1 MVDRDPPRSDRTGA
15 RGIRTLGERLSQTAR
30 DVLGSL
36 LARGRRRDPA
46 ARMGDAPLTGVP
58 TRGRRRRGRD
68 HRSAVGRA
76 SRVPRRGH
84 LAGKDDQHPWA
95 RRLGDGHASDRGG
108 VRDRA
113 AHGPSLVDRRA
124 EPRRIGG
131 GHRNPADKDRHG
143 VAGRDDHR
151 RRVGAGERHAP
162 HRGGDPRPPARERP
176 PRATRRPK
184 SPTDGSTTMSG
195 TTALVAMLV
204 AYGLFAS
211 RLEPLLITA
220 PIFFVVTGLVLG
232 SSGLGI
238 LPSGLDSETTLVI
251 TELTLGV
258 LLFADA
264 ATVRLREVEGDAR
277 LPVRLLLVGL
287 PLTIALGTVA
297 ARLLFAEA
305 GWAAAAL
312 IASILAPTDAAL
324 GLAVVTNP
332 AVPARIRRALNV
344 ESGLNDGIAT
354 PFVTLFLTLVIA
366 EEGLG
371 SGHWAA
377 EAAKEIGL
385 ALVAAV
391 AVGVLGGKLL
401 VVARRLGWTSTISE
415 QLVVLALSLLAYV
428 CAVAIG
434 GNGFVAAFVGG
445 LLFGASTSSR
455 MHEPVEFTET
465 VGLFASFF
473 VWTVFGALFVGPVI
487 TGDIEPVAILY
498 AVVSLTLVRM
508 VPVAAAVA
516 GVGLRRDTVAF
527 MGWFGPRGL
536 ASVVFTLIAVE
547 ELHGAGPVAD
557 VIVELATWTILLSVV
572 AHGLSARPLARIY
585 GRHLSGAEDIP
596 ELAEVPEPR
605 IRRRSIV
612 R

>member
-1 MVDRDPPRSDRTGA
+1 V
-15 RGIRTLGERLSQTAR
+15 
-30 DVLGSL
+30 
-36 LARGRRRDPA
+36 
-46 ARMGDAPLTGVP
+46 
-58 TRGRRRRGRD
+58 
-68 HRSAVGRA
+68 
-76 SRVPRRGH
+76 
-84 LAGKDDQHPWA
+84 
-95 RRLGDGHASDRGG
+95 
-108 VRDRA
+108 
-113 AHGPSLVDRRA
+113 
-124 EPRRIGG
+124 
-131 GHRNPADKDRHG
+131 
-143 VAGRDDHR
+143 
-151 RRVGAGERHAP
+151 
-162 HRGGDPRPPARERP
+162 
-176 PRATRRPK
+176 
-184 SPTDGSTTMSG
+184 SG
-195 TTALVAMLV
+195 TAALVAV
-204 AYGLFAS
+204 FVGYGLFAT
-211 RLEPLLITA
+211 RLERSLITA
-220 PIFFVVTGLVLG
+220 PIFFVAAGLALG
-232 SSGLGI
+232 SSGLGVV
-238 LPSGLDSETTLVI
+238 SSDLDSETTLAI

-264 ATVRLREVEGDAR
+264 ATVRLREVEGDAH

-297 ARLLFAEA
+297 AKLLFPEA

-371 SGHWAA
+371 SSHWAA
-377 EAAKEIGL
+377 AAAKEIGL

-391 AVGVLGGKLL
+391 AVGVVGGKLL
-401 VVARRLGWTSTISE
+401 VVARRLGWTSAISE

-428 CAVAIG
+428 GGVAIG

-473 VWTVFGALFVGPVI
+473 VWAVFGGLFVGPVI
-487 TGDIEPVAILY
+487 TNIEPAAILY
-498 AVVSLTLVRM
+498 AVVSLTVVRM
-508 VPVAAAVA
+508 VPVAVA
-516 GVGLRRDTVAF
+516 MTGGGLRRDTVAF
-527 MGWFGPRGL
+527 IGWFGPRGL

-547 ELHGAGPVAD
+547 ELHGAGFVAGG
-557 VIVELATWTILLSVV
+557 IVEIATWTILFSVV
-572 AHGLSARPLARIY
+572 AHGFSARPFASAY
-585 GRHLSGAEDIP
+585 GRRLHEAGEIP

-605 IRRRSIV
+605 IRRRTIAE
-612 R
+612 

>member
-1 MVDRDPPRSDRTGA
+1 
-15 RGIRTLGERLSQTAR
+15 
-30 DVLGSL
+30 
-36 LARGRRRDPA
+36 
-46 ARMGDAPLTGVP
+46 
-58 TRGRRRRGRD
+58 
-68 HRSAVGRA
+68 
-76 SRVPRRGH
+76 
-84 LAGKDDQHPWA
+84 
-95 RRLGDGHASDRGG
+95 
-108 VRDRA
+108 
-113 AHGPSLVDRRA
+113 
-124 EPRRIGG
+124 
-131 GHRNPADKDRHG
+131 
-143 VAGRDDHR
+143 
-151 RRVGAGERHAP
+151 
-162 HRGGDPRPPARERP
+162 
-176 PRATRRPK
+176 
-184 SPTDGSTTMSG
+184 MSG
-195 TTALVAMLV
+195 ATALVAVFV
-204 AYGLFAS
+204 AYGLIAS
-211 RLEPLLITA
+211 RLDRWLITA
-220 PIFFVVTGLVLG
+220 PIFFVATGLVLG
-232 SSGLGI
+232 
-238 LPSGLDSETTLVI
+238 PSGVGVLPGLESETTLLI

-277 LPVRLLLVGL
+277 LPIRLLLVGL

-297 ARLLFAEA
+297 AGLLFPEA

-391 AVGVLGGKLL
+391 AVGVLGGRLL
-401 VVARRLGWTSTISE
+401 VVARRLGWTSSSSE
-415 QLVVLALSLLAYV
+415 QLVVLAFSLLAYV
-428 CAVAIG
+428 GAVAMG

-445 LLFGASTSSR
+445 LLFGASTSSQ
-455 MHEPVEFTET
+455 MQKPVEFTET

-473 VWTVFGALFVGPVI
+473 VWTVFGAIFVGPVV

-498 AVVSLTLVRM
+498 AVISLTVVRM
-508 VPVAAAVA
+508 LPVAAALV

-547 ELHGAGPVAD
+547 ELHGAGPITDA
-557 VIVELATWTILLSVV
+557 IVEIATWTILISVV
-572 AHGLSARPLARIY
+572 AHGLSAGPFASAY
-585 GRHLSGAEDIP
+585 GHRLCEAGDIP
-596 ELAEVPEPR
+596 ELAEAPEPR
-605 IRRRSIV
+605 IRRRSV
-612 R
+612 AD

>member
-1 MVDRDPPRSDRTGA
+1 V
-15 RGIRTLGERLSQTAR
+15 
-30 DVLGSL
+30 
-36 LARGRRRDPA
+36 
-46 ARMGDAPLTGVP
+46 
-58 TRGRRRRGRD
+58 
-68 HRSAVGRA
+68 AVF
-76 SRVPRRGH
+76 
-84 LAGKDDQHPWA
+84 
-95 RRLGDGHASDRGG
+95 
-108 VRDRA
+108 
-113 AHGPSLVDRRA
+113 
-124 EPRRIGG
+124 
-131 GHRNPADKDRHG
+131 
-143 VAGRDDHR
+143 
-151 RRVGAGERHAP
+151 
-162 HRGGDPRPPARERP
+162 
-176 PRATRRPK
+176 
-184 SPTDGSTTMSG
+184 
-195 TTALVAMLV
+195 V

-211 RLEPLLITA
+211 RLERWLITP
-220 PIFFVVTGLVLG
+220 PIFFVLAGLILG
-232 SSGLGI
+232 SSGVGI
-238 LPSGLDSETTLVI
+238 LPSGLDSDTTLVI

-277 LPVRLLLVGL
+277 LPVRLLLVGF
-287 PLTIALGTVA
+287 PLTIALGTAA
-297 ARLLFAEA
+297 ARLLFPEA

-332 AVPARIRRALNV
+332 AVPVRIRRALNV

-401 VVARRLGWTSTISE
+401 VIARRMGWTSAISE
-415 QLVVLALSLLAYV
+415 QLAVLALSLLAYV
-428 CAVAIG
+428 GAVAIG

-455 MHEPVEFTET
+455 VHEPVEFTET

-473 VWTVFGALFVGPVI
+473 VWTVFGALFVGPVV

-498 AVVSLTLVRM
+498 AVISLTLVRM

-516 GVGLRRDTVAF
+516 GMGLRPDTVAF

-536 ASVVFTLIAVE
+536 ASVVFMLIAVE
-547 ELHGAGPVAD
+547 ALHGAGPVAD
-557 VIVELATWTILLSVV
+557 AIAELATWTILLSVM
-572 AHGLSARPLARIY
+572 AHGLSAGPLARAY
-585 GRHLSGAEDIP
+585 GRRLNAAEDIP
-596 ELAEVPEPR
+596 ELAEAPEPR
-605 IRRRSIV
+605 IRRRSV
-612 R
+612 AR

>member
-1 MVDRDPPRSDRTGA
+1 
-15 RGIRTLGERLSQTAR
+15 
-30 DVLGSL
+30 
-36 LARGRRRDPA
+36 
-46 ARMGDAPLTGVP
+46 
-58 TRGRRRRGRD
+58 
-68 HRSAVGRA
+68 
-76 SRVPRRGH
+76 
-84 LAGKDDQHPWA
+84 
-95 RRLGDGHASDRGG
+95 
-108 VRDRA
+108 
-113 AHGPSLVDRRA
+113 
-124 EPRRIGG
+124 
-131 GHRNPADKDRHG
+131 
-143 VAGRDDHR
+143 
-151 RRVGAGERHAP
+151 
-162 HRGGDPRPPARERP
+162 
-176 PRATRRPK
+176 
-184 SPTDGSTTMSG
+184 MSG
-195 TTALVAMLV
+195 ATALVAV
-204 AYGLFAS
+204 FVVYGVIAS
-211 RLEPLLITA
+211 RLERSLITA
-220 PIFFVVTGLVLG
+220 PIFFVVTGVVLG
-232 SSGLGI
+232 PSGAGV
-238 LPSGLDSETTLVI
+238 LPSGLDSETTLLI

-277 LPVRLLLVGL
+277 LPVRLLFVGL
-287 PLTIALGTVA
+287 PLTIGLGTLA
-297 ARLLFAEA
+297 AGLLFPEA

-354 PFVTLFLTLVIA
+354 PFVTLFLSLLVA

-401 VVARRLGWTSTISE
+401 VVARRLGWTSAISE
-415 QLVVLALSLLAYV
+415 QLVVLSLSLLAYMG
-428 CAVAIG
+428 AVAMG

-445 LLFGASTSSR
+445 LLFGASTSSE

-487 TGDIEPVAILY
+487 TGDIDPLAILY
-498 AVVSLTLVRM
+498 AVISLTLVRM
-508 VPVAAAVA
+508 MPVAAAVA
-516 GVGLRRDTVAF
+516 GTGLRRDTVAF

-547 ELHGAGPVAD
+547 ELHGTGAIVNG
-557 VIVELATWTILLSVV
+557 IVEVATWTILLSVV
-572 AHGLSARPLARIY
+572 AHGLSAGPLAAAY
-585 GRHLSGAEDIP
+585 GQRLHAAGDIP
-596 ELAEVPEPR
+596 ELAEAPEPR
-605 IRRRSIV
+605 IRRRTIAD
-612 R
+612 

>member
-1 MVDRDPPRSDRTGA
+1 
-15 RGIRTLGERLSQTAR
+15 
-30 DVLGSL
+30 
-36 LARGRRRDPA
+36 
-46 ARMGDAPLTGVP
+46 
-58 TRGRRRRGRD
+58 
-68 HRSAVGRA
+68 
-76 SRVPRRGH
+76 
-84 LAGKDDQHPWA
+84 
-95 RRLGDGHASDRGG
+95 
-108 VRDRA
+108 
-113 AHGPSLVDRRA
+113 
-124 EPRRIGG
+124 
-131 GHRNPADKDRHG
+131 
-143 VAGRDDHR
+143 
-151 RRVGAGERHAP
+151 
-162 HRGGDPRPPARERP
+162 
-176 PRATRRPK
+176 
-184 SPTDGSTTMSG
+184 MSG
-195 TTALVAMLV
+195 AAALVAVFV

-211 RLEPLLITA
+211 RLERWLITA
-220 PIFFVVTGLVLG
+220 PIFFVVAGLVLG
-232 SSGLGI
+232 SSGVGI

-264 ATVRLREVEGDAR
+264 ATVRLREVQGDAR

-297 ARLLFAEA
+297 ARLLFPEA

-332 AVPARIRRALNV
+332 AVPVRIRRALNV

-401 VVARRLGWTSTISE
+401 MVARRMGWTSAISE

-428 CAVAIG
+428 SAVAIG

-455 MHEPVEFTET
+455 VHEPVEFTET

-473 VWTVFGALFVGPVI
+473 VWTVFGALFVGPVV

-498 AVVSLTLVRM
+498 AVISLTLVRM

-516 GVGLRRDTVAF
+516 GTGLRRDTLAF

-536 ASVVFTLIAVE
+536 ASVVFMLIAVE

-557 VIVELATWTILLSVV
+557 AIAELATWTILLSVV
-572 AHGLSARPLARIY
+572 AHGLSAGPLARVY
-585 GRHLSGAEDIP
+585 GRSLNAAKEIP
-596 ELAEVPEPR
+596 ELAEAPEPR
-605 IRRRSIV
+605 IRRRSV
-612 R
+612 AR

>member
-1 MVDRDPPRSDRTGA
+1 MSGA
-15 RGIRTLGERLSQTAR
+15 AA
-30 DVLGSL
+30 L
-36 LARGRRRDPA
+36 LA
-46 ARMGDAPLTGVP
+46 VF
-58 TRGRRRRGRD
+58 
-68 HRSAVGRA
+68 V
-76 SRVPRRGH
+76 V
-84 LAGKDDQHPWA
+84 
-95 RRLGDGHASDRGG
+95 
-108 VRDRA
+108 
-113 AHGPSLVDRRA
+113 
-124 EPRRIGG
+124 
-131 GHRNPADKDRHG
+131 
-143 VAGRDDHR
+143 
-151 RRVGAGERHAP
+151 
-162 HRGGDPRPPARERP
+162 
-176 PRATRRPK
+176 
-184 SPTDGSTTMSG
+184 
-195 TTALVAMLV
+195 
-204 AYGLFAS
+204 YGLLAS
-211 RLEPLLITA
+211 RLERWLVTA
-220 PIFFVVTGLVLG
+220 PIFFVVVGFVLG
-232 SSGLGI
+232 PSGAGILGLG
-238 LPSGLDSETTLVI
+238 LENETTLVI

-287 PLTIALGTVA
+287 PLTIVIGTVA
-297 ARLLFAEA
+297 ARLLFPEA

-354 PFVTLFLTLVIA
+354 PFVSLFLTLVLA

-371 SGHWAA
+371 SENWAA

-391 AVGVLGGKLL
+391 VVGVLGGKLL
-401 VVARRLGWTSTISE
+401 VVARRHGWTSSISE
-415 QLVVLALSLLAYV
+415 ELVVLGLSLLSYV
-428 CAVAIG
+428 GAVAVG

-473 VWTVFGALFVGPVI
+473 VWTVFGALFVGPVV
-487 TGDIEPVAILY
+487 TGDIQPVAILY
-498 AVVSLTLVRM
+498 AVISLTVVRM
-508 VPVAAAVA
+508 VPVAVA
-516 GVGLRRDTVAF
+516 LAGTGLRRDTVAF

-547 ELHGAGPVAD
+547 DLHGAGPIAD

-572 AHGLSARPLARIY
+572 AHGLSAAPFARTY
-585 GRHLSGAEDIP
+585 GGRVSGGEGIP
-596 ELAEVPEPR
+596 ELAETPEPR
-605 IRRRSIV
+605 IRRRSV
-612 R
+612 AQ

>member
-1 MVDRDPPRSDRTGA
+1 VSGA
-15 RGIRTLGERLSQTAR
+15 
-30 DVLGSL
+30 
-36 LARGRRRDPA
+36 
-46 ARMGDAPLTGVP
+46 
-58 TRGRRRRGRD
+58 
-68 HRSAVGRA
+68 
-76 SRVPRRGH
+76 
-84 LAGKDDQHPWA
+84 
-95 RRLGDGHASDRGG
+95 
-108 VRDRA
+108 
-113 AHGPSLVDRRA
+113 
-124 EPRRIGG
+124 
-131 GHRNPADKDRHG
+131 
-143 VAGRDDHR
+143 
-151 RRVGAGERHAP
+151 
-162 HRGGDPRPPARERP
+162 
-176 PRATRRPK
+176 
-184 SPTDGSTTMSG
+184 
-195 TTALVAMLV
+195 TALVAAFV
-204 AYGLFAS
+204 VYGLFAS
-211 RLEPLLITA
+211 RLERSLITA

-232 SSGLGI
+232 PSGAGI

-297 ARLLFAEA
+297 ARLLFPEV

-354 PFVTLFLTLVIA
+354 PFVTLFLTLLIA

-401 VVARRLGWTSTISE
+401 VVARRLGWTSAISE

-428 CAVAIG
+428 GAVAID

-445 LLFGASTSSR
+445 LLFGASASPR

-473 VWTVFGALFVGPVI
+473 VWTVFGALFVGPVV

-508 VPVAAAVA
+508 VPVAAALA
-516 GVGLRRDTVAF
+516 GTGLRRDTVAF

-547 ELHGAGPVAD
+547 ELAGAGAVAD
-557 VIVELATWTILLSVV
+557 VIVEIATWTILLSVV
-572 AHGLSARPLARIY
+572 AHGLSAGPFARTY

>member
-1 MVDRDPPRSDRTGA
+1 
-15 RGIRTLGERLSQTAR
+15 
-30 DVLGSL
+30 
-36 LARGRRRDPA
+36 
-46 ARMGDAPLTGVP
+46 
-58 TRGRRRRGRD
+58 
-68 HRSAVGRA
+68 
-76 SRVPRRGH
+76 
-84 LAGKDDQHPWA
+84 
-95 RRLGDGHASDRGG
+95 
-108 VRDRA
+108 
-113 AHGPSLVDRRA
+113 
-124 EPRRIGG
+124 
-131 GHRNPADKDRHG
+131 
-143 VAGRDDHR
+143 
-151 RRVGAGERHAP
+151 
-162 HRGGDPRPPARERP
+162 
-176 PRATRRPK
+176 
-184 SPTDGSTTMSG
+184 MSG
-195 TTALVAMLV
+195 ATALVALFV
-204 AYGLFAS
+204 AYGLIAS
-211 RLEPLLITA
+211 RLDRWLITA
-220 PIFFVVTGLVLG
+220 PIFFVATGLVLG
-232 SSGLGI
+232 
-238 LPSGLDSETTLVI
+238 PSGVGVLPGLESETTLLI

-264 ATVRLREVEGDAR
+264 ATVRLREVEGDSR
-277 LPVRLLLVGL
+277 LPIRLLLVGL

-297 ARLLFAEA
+297 AKLLFPEA

-366 EEGLG
+366 EEGIG
-371 SGHWAA
+371 SRHWAA

-391 AVGVLGGKLL
+391 AVGVIGGKLL
-401 VVARRLGWTSTISE
+401 VVARRLGWTSAISE

-428 CAVAIG
+428 GAVAIG

-445 LLFGASTSSR
+445 LLFGASASR

-473 VWTVFGALFVGPVI
+473 VWTVFGALFVGPVV

-498 AVVSLTLVRM
+498 AVISLTLVRM

-536 ASVVFTLIAVE
+536 ASVVFTLITVE
-547 ELHGAGPVAD
+547 ELHGSGPVAD
-557 VIVELATWTILLSVV
+557 SIVELATWTILLSVLV
-572 AHGLSARPLARIY
+572 HGFSAGPLARIY
-585 GRHLSGAEDIP
+585 GGHLSGAEDIP